1 MIDVQVTSQGLEVV
15 VTGSDAW
22 LLALRPRWSVV
33 VPLEHVRQA
42 SVGKP
47 VGLAVK
53 RHHNS
58 KGGTMMAAQRTGPVA
73 VIDLDGDPYLRMT
86 LSVPDP
92 EDTVATIKGALRLR
106 NR

>member
-1 MIDVQVTSQGLEVV
+1 MIDAQVTSRGLEVTL
-15 VTGSDAW
+15 TGRDAW
-22 LLALRPRWSVV
+22 LLALRPRWAVI

-42 SVGKP
+42 AVGKP

-53 RHHNS
+53 RHRAGQGS
-58 KGGTMMAAQRTGPVA
+58 TMMAARRTGPTA

-92 EDTVATIKGALRLR
+92 ADTVAAIKGALRLR
-106 NR
+106 NQ